1 MIQMIRDRMYRSLAA
16 FVVMTYFSAFAW
28 PEHVAAQSSDCGYNR
43 SAPSLASARASFQ
56 EFDFFCAERELGDLL
71 KVSSLSAGVQADA
84 HALLAAI
91 YFQTL
96 PDNQNRREKVIEEFR
111 RTYSLRPDWRGQPDV
126 QTPAFR
132 DLMTEAKRQVDQLR
146 QKEKPPTSS
155 SGTANQPT
163 PAIKESKPAGGG
175 KSKKT
180 WLYVAAGAAAVGVA
194 VLALGG
200 GGGGGGNG
208 GDGTLPDFPPPPG
221 GSNR

>member
-1 MIQMIRDRMYRSLAA
+1 MPRQIMHRPLTAL
-16 FVVMTYFSAFAW
+16 VMTMYFCAFAW
-28 PEHVAAQSSDCGYNR
+28 PGHVAAQTPECGYDR

-56 EFDFFCAERELGDLL
+56 EFDFACAERELGDLL
-71 KVSSLSAGVQADA
+71 KVPKLAVGIQADA

-111 RTYSLRPDWRGQPDV
+111 RTYSLRPDWKGQPEI

-132 DLMTEAKRQVDQLR
+132 DLMTEAKRQVDQLS
-146 QKEKPPTSS
+146 QKEKPATP
-155 SGTANQPT
+155 SGGASDKST
-163 PAIKESKPAGGG
+163 PAVKETKPTGGG

-208 GDGTLPDFPPPPG
+208 GGEGLPYFPPPPG